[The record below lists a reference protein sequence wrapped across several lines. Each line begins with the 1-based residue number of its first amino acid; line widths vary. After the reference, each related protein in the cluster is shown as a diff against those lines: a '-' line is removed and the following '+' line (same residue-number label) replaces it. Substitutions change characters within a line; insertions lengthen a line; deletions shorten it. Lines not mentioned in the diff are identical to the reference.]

1 MPLLLFMTLW
11 MAKSKENLVSPAE
24 TNPDGQEILLWE
36 DVEAQKDFEDLI
48 AMVENAKTIEEMGGM
63 YGAQSMPVMW
73 IRHRPNLRKQGE
85 TEEKEE
91 DLEDFLFRDDEL
103 DEDADVQALQP
114 IAVKDTVEHTVAY
127 KAAELSPQIQHAH
140 ECPDCGERFDDWPSC
155 LEHLV
160 STGHLDVSTRKL
172 EMQAKKLTQPV
183 RWRCLEC
190 FEGFQTMKDLE
201 QHLQESGHL
210 SWAAPKRKVA
220 GKAGATGIGDWMFGG
235 RWGDYLKLEHV

>member
-1 MPLLLFMTLW
+1 M
-11 MAKSKENLVSPAE
+11 
-24 TNPDGQEILLWE
+24 
-36 DVEAQKDFEDLI
+36 
-48 AMVENAKTIEEMGGM
+48 
-63 YGAQSMPVMW
+63 
-73 IRHRPNLRKQGE
+73 
-85 TEEKEE
+85 
-91 DLEDFLFRDDEL
+91 
-103 DEDADVQALQP
+103 
-114 IAVKDTVEHTVAY
+114 
-127 KAAELSPQIQHAH
+127 
-140 ECPDCGERFDDWPSC
+140 
-155 LEHLV
+155 